1 MAIEDKKIEIP
12 SFVKKMDDES
22 IIKMAKNIALGEVN
36 VYAPIENADSKI
48 VGFKRVCLYDNL
60 KNEKDCIE
68 DELNYQIQEYKK
80 AKRTLER
87 KYKGDELYQKL
98 YLKLIKKG
106 FNKSDI
112 DKLKEEN

>member
-22 IIKMAKNIALGEVN
+22 IIKMAKDIALGEVN

-60 KNEKDCIE
+60 KNENLI
-68 DELNYQIQEYKK
+68 
-80 AKRTLER
+80 KRTKFIFQFESSWLFTPKNQIR
-87 KYKGDELYQKL
+87 AAVKTLC
-98 YLKLIKKG
+98 
-106 FNKSDI
+106 
-112 DKLKEEN
+112 

>member
-22 IIKMAKNIALGEVN
+22 IIKMAKDIALGEVN

-80 AKRTLER
+80 AKRFET
-87 KYKGDELYQKL
+87 
-98 YLKLIKKG
+98 IKTFK
-106 FNKSDI
+106 FIKSFEI
-112 DKLKEEN
+112 